1 MAIRIKHRQGSLQG
15 QIAEF
20 SQEIIRLGR
29 KADNHLAF
37 PEKVVSSY
45 HAEIRRSG
53 EKFALIDLDSTN
65 GTFVNG
71 NRIRKHLLKSGDRIE
86 LGEKGPVFEVGIGS
100 ERRASPPQI
109 IPLSG
114 DWQTGK
120 DPIEIRAERVT
131 IGRNSKNDIVVG
143 RVKGSPV
150 SSAHAELRLRRGEC
164 ELEDLNSTNGTFVNG
179 ERIRGTRL
187 RDGDRIELGHG
198 GPVFEF
204 RIKGVKTKKKRGSRD
219 SDRLFDKL
227 EQAAKGGPA
236 GERTM
241 LYLQAAQKYYKRRR
255 SPLLIL
261 SAIVLLAAIGI
272 SVELYRKSRQL
283 SEQSRLAEEIFYQ
296 MRSVEAQLVRQ
307 RDSMTPEDLDDLSNR
322 RLNLERDYDQ
332 YLEKIGAYSGKSQVE
347 LAVMRLSRRL
357 GEPDLSIPP
366 GFQETV
372 LEYVEK
378 WRRTPRLRTALDLAK
393 QRDLL
398 RRIRIA
404 MDQQG
409 LPRELV
415 FVALQ
420 ESGFDARRVGPPTR
434 FGIAKGMWQF
444 IPGTAQEYDLNIGPL
459 RDVAQFDPSDERHDE
474 NQSTLAAAKYLAYL
488 YSTKAAASGLL
499 AIASYNYGQTRII
512 NKLDEL
518 PNDPRQR
525 SFWNF
530 YRNGW
535 IPNETRDY
543 VMYIFSAAL
552 VCDRP
557 DLFNFSMEPV
567 GTLW

>member
-1 MAIRIKHRQGSLQG
+1 MAIRIKHRQGSLKG
-15 QIAEF
+15 QTAEF
-20 SQEIIRLGR
+20 SQEVIRLGR
-29 KADNHLAF
+29 KAENHLSF

-45 HAEIRRSG
+45 HAEIRCSA
-53 EKFALIDLDSTN
+53 ENHTLIDLDSTN
-65 GTFVNG
+65 GTFANG
-71 NRIRKHLLKSGDRIE
+71 KRIQEHRLRNGDRIE
-86 LGEKGPVFEVGIGS
+86 LGENGPVFEVALAPVVGKK
-100 ERRASPPQI
+100 PPRI

-114 DWQTGK
+114 DWKTGK
-120 DPIEIRAERVT
+120 DPIEITATRIS
-131 IGRNSKNDIVVG
+131 IGRNKKNDIVVG

-150 SSAHAELRLRRGEC
+150 SGTHAELRIRHDEC

-179 ERIRGTRL
+179 EQIRGTRL
-187 RDGDRIELGHG
+187 RNGDRVELGPG

-204 RIKGVKTKKKRGSRD
+204 RSGKKARKEKAGGE
-219 SDRLFDKL
+219 SDRLFHKL
-227 EQAAKGGPA
+227 ERAARGGPA
-236 GERTM
+236 GDRTM

-261 SAIVLLAAIGI
+261 SGLILLAAAAI
-272 SVELYRKSRQL
+272 SLELYRKNRQL
-283 SEQSRLAEEIFYQ
+283 KEQSRLAEGIFYR
-296 MRSVEAQLVRQ
+296 MRAVEAQLIRQ
-307 RDSMTPEDLDDLSNR
+307 RDSMTPEAFESLSNQR
-322 RLNLERDYDQ
+322 HNLERDYDQ
-332 YLEKIGAYSGKSQVE
+332 YLEKIGAYEGKSQVE
-347 LAVMRLSRRL
+347 VAVMRLARSL
-357 GEPDLSIPP
+357 GEPDLNMPP
-366 GFQETV
+366 GFQQTV

-404 MDQQG
+404 MDHQD
-409 LPRELV
+409 LPRALV
-415 FVALQ
+415 FIALQ
-420 ESGFDARRVGPPTR
+420 ESGFDARSVGPQTR

-444 IPGTAQEYDLNIGPL
+444 IPDTAREYDLTLGPL
-459 RDVAQFDPSDERHDE
+459 KDVARFDPSDERHDE
-474 NQSTLAAAKYLAYL
+474 NHSTQAAAKYLAYL

-512 NKLDEL
+512 ERLDDL

-535 IPNETRDY
+535 IPAETRDY

-552 VCDRP
+552 ICERP
-557 DLFNFSMEPV
+557 DLFNFAMEPV